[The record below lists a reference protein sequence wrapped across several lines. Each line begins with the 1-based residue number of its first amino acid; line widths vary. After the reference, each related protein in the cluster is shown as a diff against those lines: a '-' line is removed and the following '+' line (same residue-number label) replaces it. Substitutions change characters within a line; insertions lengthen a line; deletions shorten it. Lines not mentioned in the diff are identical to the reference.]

1 MRSSSTEKRGFW
13 PGDAGAW
20 ARLALVVALGVGALV
35 APAVGVGKTG
45 AIYTDTET
53 VGFDVGTSAPPT
65 TPSPSPT
72 DPATTAAADPTATP
86 TADPTTAPMVAAPA
100 APSMLSGGASA
111 SPTAQATATTTTGRG
126 HAHTPGPVGPAKP

>member
-1 MRSSSTEKRGFW
+1 MRSSSTEQRGFW

-20 ARLALVVALGVGALV
+20 ARLALVVTLGVGALV

-53 VGFDVGTSAPPT
+53 VGFDVGTSAPPAT
-65 TPSPSPT
+65 PSPT
-72 DPATTAAADPTATP
+72 DSTSPTADPTATP
-86 TADPTTAPMVAAPA
+86 TADPTTAPVVAAPA
-100 APSMLSGGASA
+100 ALSILSGGVNA
-111 SPTAQATATTTTGRG
+111 SPTPQATATATTGRG